1 VTEGGIDGAGF
12 FHRVPRLNDSRQAEI
27 FAREVPRFLVCKELL
42 GPREAGGRIKPFC
55 VVLRAS

>member
-42 GPREAGGRIKPFC
+42 GPRGRGRIKPFC